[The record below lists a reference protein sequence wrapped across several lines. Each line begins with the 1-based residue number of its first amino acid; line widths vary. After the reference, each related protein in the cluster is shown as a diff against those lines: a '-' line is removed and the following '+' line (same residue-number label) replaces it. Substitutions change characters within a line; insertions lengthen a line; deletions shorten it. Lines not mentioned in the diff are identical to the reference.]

1 MVNQS
6 CIQTSIY
13 NPRGCELVLL
23 YPPSQLSC
31 WKQMTEKDKAYLN
44 LLIGDYRAYEGP
56 TMEENLRM
64 DLLRY
69 WHKYY
74 KNPEGNR
81 VRIDISYVHDGE
93 TSNANT
99 VIEADEFFDK
109 RLDAAEFN
117 ELMKPHAR
125 KVCRHI
131 DVAVPFC
138 RISDYTITISQFFE
152 V

>member
-6 CIQTSIY
+6 CVQTSIY

-44 LLIGDYRAYEGP
+44 LLIGDYRGYEGP

-64 DLLRY
+64 ELIRY
-69 WHKYY
+69 WKKYAN
-74 KNPEGNR
+74 KPEGNR
-81 VRIDISYVHDGE
+81 VRIEIIYEHDDKKDVSG
-93 TSNANT
+93 TFIDAN
-99 VIEADEFFDK
+99 EFFDK
-109 RLDAAEFN
+109 RLDPADFN
-117 ELMKPHAR
+117 ELMRPHAR

-138 RISDYTITISQFFE
+138 RISDYTITISQILE

>member
-1 MVNQS
+1 MLNQS
-6 CIQTSIY
+6 CVQTAIY

-44 LLIGDYRAYEGP
+44 LLIGDYRGYEGP

-64 DLLRY
+64 EIIRY
-69 WHKYY
+69 RHKYAN
-74 KNPEGNR
+74 KPEGNR
-81 VRIDISYVHDGE
+81 VRVEIIYEHDDKKDVAGTLID
-93 TSNANT
+93 
-99 VIEADEFFDK
+99 ADEFFDQ
-109 RLDAAEFN
+109 RLDLAEFN

-138 RISDYTITISQFFE
+138 RISDYTITISQIFE
-152 V
+152 I